1 MSAVLDLGFLRRI
14 NPLGLLT
21 GALLIVLWQLVV
33 ASGLVDFDYLPKP
46 TEVAGGLREITV
58 TGELSEN
65 LVHTLTASLTGWA
78 LAAVA
83 GVLIGVVLGL
93 LRPVWQYSMASI
105 EALRALPIVAFVP
118 VAVLL
123 LGFTLKME
131 IVVAFYAALWPILLN
146 TQAGVRGVDR
156 QLLEVGDVMGFGRAE
171 RLWKLVLPASTSFI
185 VVGLRL
191 GLSISLVLTLVAEM
205 VGNPAGLGYA
215 LIQKGQTLNP
225 DQMFAYVIVIG
236 VSGIVLNAALMIL
249 ARITLRGQM
258 LAAGDV

>member
-1 MSAVLDLGFLRRI
+1 MPDLSFLRRI
-14 NPLGLLT
+14 NVLGVLT
-21 GALLIVLWQLVV
+21 GALLIVLWQLAVV
-33 ASGLVDFDYLPKP
+33 TGLLDFDYLPKP
-46 TEVAGGLREITV
+46 TQVAVGLQEITV

-65 LVHTLTASLTGWA
+65 LIHTLSASLTGWA
-78 LAAVA
+78 LAAVVGTA
-83 GVLIGVVLGL
+83 CGVVLGL

-123 LGFTLKME
+123 LGFTLEME

-146 TQAGVRGVDR
+146 TQAGVRSVDR
-156 QLLEVGDVMGFGRAE
+156 RLLEVGDVMGFGRAE
-171 RLWKLVLPASTSFI
+171 RLWKLLLPASTPFVI
-185 VVGLRL
+185 VGLRL

-236 VSGIVLNAALMIL
+236 VCGIVLNAALMLL
-249 ARITLRGQM
+249 ARITFRGQM
-258 LAAGDV
+258 LAAGDVA

>member
-1 MSAVLDLGFLRRI
+1 MPDLKFLTRLNI
-14 NPLGLLT
+14 LGLLT
-21 GALLIVLWQLVV
+21 GVLLIALWQLAV
-33 ASGLVDFDYLPKP
+33 ATGMVDFEYLPRP
-46 TEVAGGLREITV
+46 TEIFGGLNDIIS
-58 TGELSEN
+58 TGELQTN
-65 LVHTLTASLTGWA
+65 LQHTLTASLTGWV
-78 LAAVA
+78 LAAFA
-83 GVLIGVVLGL
+83 GVALGVLLGL
-93 LRPVWQYSMASI
+93 VKPVWQYSMASI

-123 LGFTLKME
+123 LGFTQKME

-146 TQAGVRGVDR
+146 TQAGVRSVDK

-171 RLWKLVLPASTSFI
+171 RVWKLMLPNSTPHI

-225 DQMFAYVIVIG
+225 DQMFAYVFVIG
-236 VSGIVLNAALMIL
+236 VCGIVLNAALMIL
-249 ARITLRGQM
+249 TRTIFRGQM
-258 LAAGDV
+258 LAAGDVG

>member
-1 MSAVLDLGFLRRI
+1 MRNLGFLKRI
-14 NPLGLLT
+14 NFLGLLT
-21 GALLIVLWQLVV
+21 GAVLIVLWQLAVV
-33 ASGLVDFDYLPKP
+33 SGLLDFDYLPKP
-46 TEVAGGLREITV
+46 TEVASGLREIAE
-58 TGELSEN
+58 TGELAEN
-65 LVHTLTASLTGWA
+65 LQHTLTASLTGWA

-83 GVLIGVVLGL
+83 GVVVGVVLGL
-93 LRPVWQYSMASI
+93 FHPVWKYSMASL

-123 LGFTLKME
+123 LGFTQTME

-146 TQAGVRGVDR
+146 TQAGVRNVDR
-156 QLLEVGDVMGFGRAE
+156 RLMEVGDVMGFGRIE
-171 RLWKLVLPASTSFI
+171 RLWKLVLPASTSHI

-236 VSGIVLNAALMIL
+236 LCGIVLNTALMLL
-249 ARITLRGQM
+249 ARIGLRGQM
-258 LAAGDV
+258 LAAGDVG

>member
-1 MSAVLDLGFLRRI
+1 MPDLALVRRI
-14 NPLGLLT
+14 NPLGILT
-21 GALLIVLWQLVV
+21 GAVLIVLWQVAV
-33 ASGLVDFDYLPKP
+33 ASGLVDFDYLPRP
-46 TEVAGGLREITV
+46 TEVFTGLQDITT

-65 LVHTLTASLTGWA
+65 LQHTLTASLTGWA
-78 LAAVA
+78 LASVA
-83 GVLIGVVLGL
+83 GVAIGVVLGL
-93 LRPVWQYSMASI
+93 LRPVWQYSMASL

-123 LGFTLKME
+123 FGFTLKME
-131 IVVAFYAALWPILLN
+131 IVVAFYAALWPIMLN
-146 TQAGVRGVDR
+146 TQAGVRNVDR
-156 QLLEVGDVMGFGRAE
+156 RLLEVGDVMGFGRLE
-171 RLWKLVLPASTSFI
+171 RLWKLLLPASTPFI
-185 VVGLRL
+185 IVGLRL

-236 VSGIVLNAALMIL
+236 VCGIVLNAALLTL

-258 LAAGDV
+258 LAAGDVA

>member
-1 MSAVLDLGFLRRI
+1 MPDLTLIRRL
-14 NPLGLLT
+14 NPLGLAT
-21 GALLIVLWQLVV
+21 GALLIGLWQLAVV
-33 ASGLVDFDYLPKP
+33 THVLEFDYLPEP
-46 TEVAGGLREITV
+46 SAIAVGLKDITV
-58 TGELSEN
+58 TGELQRN

-83 GVLIGVVLGL
+83 GVAIGVLLGL
-93 LRPVWQYSMASI
+93 FRPVWQYSMASI

-146 TQAGVRGVDR
+146 TQAGVRAVDR
-156 QLLEVGDVMGFGRAE
+156 RLLEVGDVMGFGRVE
-171 RLWKLVLPASTSFI
+171 RLWKLVLPASTSYI
-185 VVGLRL
+185 IVGLRL

-225 DQMFAYVIVIG
+225 EQMFAYVMVIG
-236 VSGIVLNAALMIL
+236 VCGIILNAALMIL
-249 ARITLRGQM
+249 ARLTLRGQM
-258 LAAGDV
+258 LAAGDVG